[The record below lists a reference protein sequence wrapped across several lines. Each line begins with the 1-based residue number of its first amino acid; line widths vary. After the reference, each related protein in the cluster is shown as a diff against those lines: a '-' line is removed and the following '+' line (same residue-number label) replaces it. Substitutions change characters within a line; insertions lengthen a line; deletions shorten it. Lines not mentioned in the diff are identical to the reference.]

1 MGTTCSWPT
10 PMFVAAFAAL
20 VVAGPVAAKTGQRG
34 TYKPKS
40 GDFVVV
46 CTLFKGRAPGAS
58 ASTPKEPI
66 TYDPRFDLGARIE
79 RVTMGNSP
87 WRVGDLVT
95 FLIHSPSLL
104 LADNYSGRQFAL
116 TFSPFRAKTK
126 SDKVWFKPETRY
138 VLQWVEP
145 VKADP

>member
-1 MGTTCSWPT
+1 MTCSWAT
-10 PMFVAAFAAL
+10 PIFVAAFAAM
-20 VVAGPVAAKTGQRG
+20 AIASPVAPKTDQRA

-40 GDFVVV
+40 GDFVAV

-66 TYDPRFDLGARIE
+66 TYDPRFELGARVE
-79 RVTMGNSP
+79 RVTAGDSP

-104 LADNYSGRQFAL
+104 LGDNYSGQQFAL
-116 TFSPFRAKTK
+116 TFSPFRARSE

-138 VLQWVEP
+138 IVQWVER
-145 VKADP
+145 VKAHP